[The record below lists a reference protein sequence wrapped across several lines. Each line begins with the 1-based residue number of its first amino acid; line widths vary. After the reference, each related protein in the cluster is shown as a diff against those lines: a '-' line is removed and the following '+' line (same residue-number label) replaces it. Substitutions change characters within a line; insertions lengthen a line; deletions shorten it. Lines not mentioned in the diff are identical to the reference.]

1 MKTLSRSIVSLVAVA
16 LVGCATPPP
25 TGGYSKD
32 EQRAIREEQRARR
45 AAWRSAG
52 LNVLN
57 FGLGVAANT
66 INGGAERPAPRG
78 FAK

>member
-1 MKTLSRSIVSLVAVA
+1 MKTLALSLVSAA
-16 LVGCATPPP
+16 ILSGCATPQPP
-25 TGGYSKD
+25 PGGYSKE
-32 EQRAIREEQRARR
+32 EQRALLEEQRARR
-45 AAWRSAG
+45 AAWRAAG

>member
-1 MKTLSRSIVSLVAVA
+1 MKTLCLPLVSIVA
-16 LVGCATPPP
+16 LSIAGCATSPPP
-25 TGGYSKD
+25 GGYSKD
-32 EQRAIREEQRARR
+32 EQRAILEEQRARR
-45 AAWRSAG
+45 AAWRAAG

-66 INGGAERPAPRG
+66 LNGGAERPAPRG

>member
-1 MKTLSRSIVSLVAVA
+1 MKTLLSCLASASILA
-16 LVGCATPPP
+16 GCATPQPP
-25 TGGYSKD
+25 PGGYSK
-32 EQRAIREEQRARR
+32 EERRAIAAEERERR
-45 AAWRSAG
+45 SAWRAVG

-66 INGGAERPAPRG
+66 INGGAERPEPRG